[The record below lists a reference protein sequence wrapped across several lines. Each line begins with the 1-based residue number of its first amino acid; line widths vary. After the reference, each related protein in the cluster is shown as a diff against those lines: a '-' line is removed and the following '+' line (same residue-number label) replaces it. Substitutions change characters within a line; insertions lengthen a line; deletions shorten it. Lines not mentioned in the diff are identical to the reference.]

1 MVNWLRAAWD
11 FRRATNWVI
20 VSLSIWDSLEND
32 ILWTSL
38 WVPLT
43 ATDLICARKL
53 SSVVLSRV
61 AAPMNSKGSL
71 LTSLEQAA
79 LSFMRISSTDV
90 MSVIV
95 LYRRHESLKS
105 SHSLSSMFASTVGR
119 SGVLVF
125 FLVVVCMWLPA
136 SPERNW
142 VFYSC
147 SFITCVICCCIRV
160 SIDSICASVAMLLFW
175 FFFSFCACV
184 VVFEGDSLLLSGVS
198 GFTDG
203 RRAGG
208 VLVDLASVSSVVL
221 ICVSW

>member
-1 MVNWLRAAWD
+1 MVSCWATISSAKLIFFGGSWSLHVMVNWHRAAWD
-11 FRRATNWVI
+11 IRRATNWVI
-20 VSLSIWDSLEND
+20 LSPSIWDSLEND

-43 ATDLICARKL
+43 ATDLICARRL

-61 AAPMNSKGSL
+61 VAPTNSKRSL

-79 LSFMRISSTDV
+79 LSSMRISSTDV
-90 MSVIV
+90 MLVIV

-125 FLVVVCMWLPA
+125 FLVVVCWWLPV

-142 VFYSC
+142 VFSSC

-160 SIDSICASVAMLLFW
+160 SIDSICASVAT
-175 FFFSFCACV
+175 
-184 VVFEGDSLLLSGVS
+184 LSCCLCSRGS
-198 GFTDG
+198 
-203 RRAGG
+203 
-208 VLVDLASVSSVVL
+208 VL
-221 ICVSW
+221 